1 MVLPP
6 HSMQCRDNAAR
17 SSVSVLQLAAYR
29 RLAYLV
35 GSPGCL
41 FIWQIILVVAPMGNI
56 TQWHGQQGKTN
67 EAMKCYEEEPHQTK
81 DIKSP
86 TGMLGLSHLWS

>member
-1 MVLPP
+1 
-6 HSMQCRDNAAR
+6 
-17 SSVSVLQLAAYR
+17 
-29 RLAYLV
+29 
-35 GSPGCL
+35 
-41 FIWQIILVVAPMGNI
+41 MGNI